1 MKNSIEE
8 LMQRMSMLSD
18 ESLKEIVEINRE
30 DFEEYAVDLARKELE
45 SRPITK
51 NPGLINFKDLIHNVS
66 FDEVKEVIE
75 NKYPEKLHRID
86 AFREVFDTLLSM
98 EASSGNSDFLHIET
112 NNVSRKA
119 LGEDAETG
127 ERYEVEFCSW
137 AEWLSFRL
145 KRDQVSEAGPAAY
158 TAICIVTLTTY
169 GYTEQE
175 IQLQFISIEEINYTG
190 GTPPETNNIKSLM
203 FDPITVDKSLANISG
218 FKERIIT
225 EREMAREEND
235 DRRDVHPWIRYWAR
249 VIDNVTLVMVIGYLI
264 ILFVPSRFY
273 SAIFGASYV
282 GGIIFAIV
290 RYFIWSFFEALFISK
305 LGYTPGKWLLNIR
318 VLKNDGTNL
327 SYKQALERVF
337 MVMLLG
343 EGMFFSIIGIAM
355 NLLSFTTLNKNGVTK
370 WDEKLEVSVT
380 HKEIQPVRI
389 VIAVVFIIGVPML
402 TNSNMFREFL
412 YIILSSR

>member
-8 LMQRMSMLSD
+8 LKQRMSMLSD

-30 DFEEYAVDLARKELE
+30 DFDEYAVDLARKELE
-45 SRPITK
+45 SRLITK
-51 NPGLINFKDLIHNVS
+51 DPVLSNFKDLIHNVS

-75 NKYPEKLHRID
+75 NKYPDKLHRID

-98 EASSGNSDFLHIET
+98 EPSGGNSDFLHIEI
-112 NNVSRKA
+112 NNASRKA

-127 ERYEVEFCSW
+127 ERYGVEFCSW

-145 KRDQVSEAGPAAY
+145 KLDQVSEAGPAAY

-175 IQLQFISIEEINYTG
+175 IQLQFISIGEINYTG

-343 EGMFFSIIGIAM
+343 EGMFFSIIGIVM